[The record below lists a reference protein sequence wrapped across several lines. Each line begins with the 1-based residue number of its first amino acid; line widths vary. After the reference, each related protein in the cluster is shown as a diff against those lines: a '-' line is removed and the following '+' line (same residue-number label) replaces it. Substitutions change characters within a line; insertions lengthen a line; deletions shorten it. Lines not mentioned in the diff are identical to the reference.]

1 MSGIRVA
8 TTAPEKMG
16 KAAYVAYHRAR
27 GAEYPE
33 TDWGGLDEAARQ
45 PWIDAAVAAV
55 RVTGVKVPVAIELM
69 RLEPGLAEKLV
80 MHGYGELGDLLPA
93 ALLVK
98 GIKPRLKTSDVP
110 RETGEPDGSDITD

>member
-1 MSGIRVA
+1 MPGIRVA

-33 TDWGGLDEAARQ
+33 ADWRGLDESARQ
-45 PWIDAAVAAV
+45 PWIEAAVSVV
-55 RVTGVKVPVAIELM
+55 RVTEVKVPIAIELM

-80 MHGYGELGDLLPA
+80 MHGYGKLGELLPA
-93 ALLVK
+93 ALLCK
-98 GIKPRLKTSDVP
+98 GMGPKASDVS
-110 RETGEPDGSDITD
+110 RGTGEPDGSDVAD